1 MSAGT
6 VWEAEPDSRSLA
18 TLHLRDRDTLLSITM
33 QGSPWS
39 SLSEGFEFVTI
50 FSHHNARPAREM
62 ALYKCAQ
69 WGHHMS
75 WPHLT
80 NLRRAEIATKNSK
93 NWKIATHSNTA
104 SKYLHIVNQTMPIAY
119 HASTVVTDVE
129 MGKGI
134 CEFCCEKNILMP
146 VSEETL
152 SCS

>member
-1 MSAGT
+1 
-6 VWEAEPDSRSLA
+6 
-18 TLHLRDRDTLLSITM
+18 LRLRGRDTLLSITM

-39 SLSEGFEFVTI
+39 SFSKGFKFITV
-50 FSHHNARPAREM
+50 FSHHNVWPATEI
-62 ALYKCAQ
+62 ALHKCAQ

-93 NWKIATHSNTA
+93 NWKIATHSNA
-104 SKYLHIVNQTMPIAY
+104 SKDLHLFNQTMPIAY
-119 HASTVVTDVE
+119 HASKVVTDVT

-134 CEFCCEKNILMP
+134 CEFCSCEKKIVMP